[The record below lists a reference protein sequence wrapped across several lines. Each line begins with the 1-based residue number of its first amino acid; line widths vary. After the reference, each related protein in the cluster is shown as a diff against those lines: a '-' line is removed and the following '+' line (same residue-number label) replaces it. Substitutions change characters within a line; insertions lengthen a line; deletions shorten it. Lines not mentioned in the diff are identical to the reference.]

1 MKIDKI
7 GLGGGC
13 HWCTEAVFQNLK
25 GVVNVE
31 QGWIS
36 ASDAVEFSEAVLL
49 QFNPERISIKDLIEV
64 HLHTH
69 KSTSNHSM
77 RSKYRSAVYVFS
89 SKQQLESEQILKL
102 LQKEFDDKLITKVYG
117 FEEFKMS
124 PESYQN
130 YYQKNPEKPF
140 CKTYIDPKLQLL
152 LRKFP
157 KNVMETSLIPKKTRE
172 ELKIKK

>member
-1 MKIDKI
+1 MKINKI

-13 HWCTEAVFQNLK
+13 HWCTEAVFQNLN

-36 ASDAVEFSEAVLL
+36 ASGALEFSEAVLVH
-49 QFNPERISIKDLIEV
+49 FNPEKISIKDLIEV
-64 HLHTH
+64 HLLTH
-69 KSTSNHSM
+69 NSSSNHSL

-89 SKQQLESEQILKL
+89 TRQRQESEQILEL

-117 FEEFKMS
+117 FQDFKLS
-124 PESYQN
+124 PEPYQN

-157 KNVMETSLIPKKTRE
+157 KNVIESTLAPIKIRE
-172 ELKIKK
+172 EQKTKK

>member
-1 MKIDKI
+1 MKIDRI

-25 GVVNVE
+25 GVVRVE

-36 ASDAVEFSEAVLL
+36 ASGAVEFSEAVLL
-49 QFNPERISIKDLIEV
+49 HFNPEKISIKVLIEV

-77 RSKYRSAVYVFS
+77 RSKYRSAVYTFS
-89 SKQQLESEQILKL
+89 SEQRLESEQILKL
-102 LQKEFDDKLITKVYG
+102 LQKEFQDKLITRVYG
-117 FEEFKMS
+117 FEEVKMS
-124 PESYQN
+124 QEPYQN

-140 CKTYIDPKLQLL
+140 CKTYIDPKLQMLF
-152 LRKFP
+152 RRFP
-157 KNVMETSLIPKKTRE
+157 KNVIESTLAPIKIGEEQKTKK
-172 ELKIKK
+172 

>member
-13 HWCTEAVFQNLK
+13 HWCTEAVFQNIN
-25 GVVNVE
+25 GVANVE

-36 ASDAVEFSEAVLL
+36 ASGAVEFSEAVLVH
-49 QFNPERISIKDLIEV
+49 FDPEKISLKDLIEV

-102 LQKEFDDKLITKVYG
+102 LKREFEDKLITKVYG
-117 FEEFKMS
+117 FKEFKLS
-124 PESYQN
+124 PEPYQN

-140 CKTYIDPKLQLL
+140 CKTYINPKLQVL
-152 LRKFP
+152 LRRFS
-157 KNVMETSLIPKKTRE
+157 KNVIGSTLIPKNLGE
-172 ELKIKK
+172 VQKIKK

>member
-13 HWCTEAVFQNLK
+13 HWCTEAVFQNLN

-36 ASDAVEFSEAVLL
+36 ASDALEYSEAVLL
-49 QFNPERISIKDLIEV
+49 QFDPERISIKDLIEV
-64 HLHTH
+64 HLNTH
-69 KSTSNHSM
+69 KSTSNHFM

-89 SKQQLESEQILKL
+89 AKQQLESEQIIKL
-102 LQKEFDDKLITKVYG
+102 LQKEFDDKLITKVHG

-124 PESYQN
+124 PEPYQN

-157 KNVMETSLIPKKTRE
+157 KNVMESTLIPKKTRE

>member
-13 HWCTEAVFQNLK
+13 HWCTEAVFLNLH
-25 GVVNVE
+25 GVVNAE

-36 ASDAVEFSEAVLL
+36 ASGAVEFSEAVLVH
-49 QFNPERISIKDLIEV
+49 FNSEKIPLKVLIEV

-69 KSTSNHSM
+69 KCTSNHSM
-77 RSKYRSAVYVFS
+77 RSKYRSAVYTFS
-89 SKQQLESEQILKL
+89 SEQRLESEQILKL
-102 LQKEFDDKLITKVYG
+102 LKKQFEDKLITKVYG

-124 PESYQN
+124 AEQYQN

-140 CKTYIDPKLQLL
+140 CKTHIDPKLNLL
-152 LRKFP
+152 PRRFP
-157 KNVMETSLIPKKTRE
+157 KHVFKPTQTSIKRRE
-172 ELKIKK
+172 EQNTKK

>member
-13 HWCTEAVFQNLK
+13 HWCTEAVFQNIN
-25 GVVNVE
+25 GVANVE

-36 ASDAVEFSEAVLL
+36 ASGAVEFSEAVLVH
-49 QFNPERISIKDLIEV
+49 FDPEKISLKDLIEV

-102 LQKEFDDKLITKVYG
+102 LKREFEDKLITKVYG
-117 FEEFKMS
+117 FKEFKLS
-124 PESYQN
+124 PEPYQN

-140 CKTYIDPKLQLL
+140 CKTYINPKLQVL
-152 LRKFP
+152 LRRFS
-157 KNVMETSLIPKKTRE
+157 KNVIGSTLIPKNLGE
-172 ELKIKK
+172 EQKIKK

>member
-13 HWCTEAVFQNLK
+13 HWCTEAVFQNLH

-36 ASDAVEFSEAVLL
+36 ASGAVEFSEAVLL
-49 QFNPERISIKDLIEV
+49 DFNPEKIPLKVLIEA

-69 KSTSNHSM
+69 KCTSNHSM
-77 RSKYRSAVYVFS
+77 RSKYRSAVYAFS
-89 SKQQLESEQILKL
+89 SRQQLESEQILKL
-102 LQKEFDDKLITKVYG
+102 LQKQFEDKLITKVYG

-124 PESYQN
+124 AEQYQN

-140 CKTYIDPKLQLL
+140 CKTYIDPKLNLL
-152 LRKFP
+152 PRRFP
-157 KNVMETSLIPKKTRE
+157 KHVLKPTQTSIKRRE
-172 ELKIKK
+172 EQNTKK

>member
-1 MKIDKI
+1 MKIDRI

-25 GVVNVE
+25 GVVRVE

-36 ASDAVEFSEAVLL
+36 ASGAVEFSEAVLVH
-49 QFNPERISIKDLIEV
+49 FNPEKISMKYLIEV

-69 KSTSNHSM
+69 KSTSSHSM
-77 RSKYRSAVYVFS
+77 RSKYRSAVYTFS
-89 SKQQLESEQILKL
+89 SEQRLESEQILKL
-102 LQKEFDDKLITKVYG
+102 LQKEFQDKLITRVYG

-130 YYQKNPEKPF
+130 YYQKNSEKPF
-140 CKTYIDPKLQLL
+140 CKTYIDPKLHLL
-152 LRKFP
+152 LTRFP
-157 KNVMETSLIPKKTRE
+157 KNVMETKLTS
-172 ELKIKK
+172 IKKGEEQNIKK